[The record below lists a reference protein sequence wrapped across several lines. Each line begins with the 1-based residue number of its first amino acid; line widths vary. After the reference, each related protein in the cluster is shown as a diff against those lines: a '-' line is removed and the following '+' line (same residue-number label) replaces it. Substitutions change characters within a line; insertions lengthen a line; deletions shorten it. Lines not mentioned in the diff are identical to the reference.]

1 MNIKL
6 RFQNKATLLAL
17 IGACVA
23 FLYQV
28 LGILGVTAPISQDA
42 LTQLLGIVINL
53 LVALGV
59 VVDPTTAGI
68 KDSALSM
75 QKEQPESAE
84 KALVSSMPSDTVTSS
99 NDAYADPD
107 ISNAAVKQ
115 IEKMENSDK
124 KEGEN

>member
-59 VVDPTTAGI
+59 VVDPTTQGIRDGEKGSPAIYEADAVAGMVT
-68 KDSALSM
+68 D
-75 QKEQPESAE
+75 QPTIDADLAAE
-84 KALVSSMPSDTVTSS
+84 KE
-99 NDAYADPD
+99 NGG
-107 ISNAAVKQ
+107 AA
-115 IEKMENSDK
+115 
-124 KEGEN
+124 